1 MNNVWLGKFL
11 DSWGEPGGV
20 DEKMLIIFVCICIHL
35 IPLLHALILLG
46 MFAK

>member
-20 DEKMLIIFVCICIHL
+20 DEKMLIIFVCICISL